1 MMTAEP
7 SVDVVERAFGD
18 PWDDANPVGFAALL
32 EADERQ
38 EMPAAGEDLLDAVG
52 LNAEFV
58 PVGLG
63 GRFTQMDRLAEVM
76 RAVFRHDPCL
86 GLGYGA
92 SSFIAAV
99 NVWASGDATQQRV
112 LADLLLAGRKV
123 AAAFHELDHGNDFS
137 RAEFAATRVAT
148 RTGTGWRLNGRKEVI
163 ANLHRASAL
172 VLFARTSLDSGSRSH
187 SQFFV
192 PTTAIDADAVRY
204 LPRFRSSGM
213 RGVPLGGAEFTD
225 CDIPA
230 DCLLG
235 REGQGI
241 ETALCS
247 FQLTRSA
254 FPAMLAGCLDTGLR
268 AAAGCASDRRLY
280 GGTAADLPQVRA
292 VLADAFADLL
302 IVDSF
307 CTVVTRAL
315 HVLPE
320 QTPVFASAVK
330 YLVSGLLMDAMD
342 ALAAVLG
349 AQSYLRDGPY
359 AIFGKQARDLPPAGF
374 GHASRA
380 ACLVTMLPQLPRLA
394 RHAWLTAEAAPA
406 TLFRLGTGLAPLDF
420 GRLVAG
426 GDGTDGLAGSLLA
439 IDQLLA
445 PPGGA
450 VGRLTALFAA
460 ELADL
465 AEASATLRPRDL
477 TIDSSPAARKLA
489 ARYATVLA
497 AAACVSVWW
506 HNSDHPSAFLRD
518 DVWVIAALHR
528 LARRLGRPSPIND
541 HEAEAVTGAL
551 AREVLARHREQR
563 AFDLSNRELPG

>member
-1 MMTAEP
+1 MNAAP

-18 PWDDANPVGFAALL
+18 PWDEANPVGFAALL

-58 PVGLG
+58 PAALG
-63 GRFTQMDRLAEVM
+63 GRFTQVDRLAEVM

-99 NVWASGDATQQRV
+99 NVWAAGDAAQQRT
-112 LADLLLAGRKV
+112 LANLLLGGQKV

-137 RAEFAATRVAT
+137 RAEFAATR
-148 RTGTGWRLNGRKEVI
+148 TGTGWRLNGRKEVI
-163 ANLHRASAL
+163 ANLHRSAAV
-172 VLFARTSLDSGSRSH
+172 VLFARTSTDQGSRSH

-192 PTTAIDADAVRY
+192 PKTAINADTLHY

-213 RGVPLGGAEFTD
+213 RGVPLGGVEFTG
-225 CDIPA
+225 CDVPA

-235 REGQGI
+235 RPGQGI

-268 AAAGCASDRRLY
+268 AAVGCTRDRRLY

-292 VLADAFADLL
+292 ALADAFADLL

-320 QTPVFASAVK
+320 QTSVFASAVK

-342 ALAAVLG
+342 ALGTVLG

-380 ACLVTMLPQLPRLA
+380 ACLVTILPQLPRLA
-394 RHAWLTAEAAPA
+394 RHAWRTAEPAPA
-406 TLFRLGTGLAPLDF
+406 TLFRLGTDLRPLEF
-420 GRLVAG
+420 GRLAAG
-426 GDGTDGLAGSLLA
+426 GDGTDGLSGSLLA

-445 PPGGA
+445 NGRQRPASA
-450 VGRLTALFAA
+450 VGRLTARFAA
-460 ELADL
+460 ELASL
-465 AEASATLRPRDL
+465 ADACATLRPRDL

-518 DVWVIAALHR
+518 DVWVTAALHR
-528 LARRLGRPSPIND
+528 LARRLGGPSPITD
-541 HEAEAVTGAL
+541 GEADAVTEAL
-551 AREVLARHREQR
+551 VRETLARHKERR